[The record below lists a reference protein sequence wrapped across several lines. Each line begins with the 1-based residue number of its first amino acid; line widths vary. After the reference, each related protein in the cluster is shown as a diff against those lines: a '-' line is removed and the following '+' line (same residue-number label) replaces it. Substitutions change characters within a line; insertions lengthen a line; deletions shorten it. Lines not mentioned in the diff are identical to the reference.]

1 MRNWLEQIHTLSA
14 SLLFTQGHI
23 VATDR
28 AEASPPRRVERKAA
42 PANVIARCT
51 EACRR
56 LVRPRLIQ
64 PH

>member
-14 SLLFTQGHI
+14 SLLFTQGFV
-23 VATDR
+23 VAPDP
-28 AEASPPRRVERKAA
+28 AEAGPPRRVARKAA
-42 PANVIARCT
+42 PATVIARCT
-51 EACRR
+51 EACRS